1 MIKHE
6 GKPAQASEMNARFQR
21 CVQFPRGFKILCKY
35 ADKRN
40 EISPLDFDHSMKV
53 KHKENIKM
61 NSDMLSSKNVICRN
75 IFFLFL

>member
-6 GKPAQASEMNARFQR
+6 GKPAQASKMNARFQR

-40 EISPLDFDHSMKV
+40 EISPLDFDHTMKV

-61 NSDMLSSKNVICRN
+61 NVRHAFFKKCHLS
-75 IFFLFL
+75 